1 MGNYDTNIRLRLI
14 VFTFSSSNTYLHIL
28 NVIKLVSD
36 IEFGCKYNTI
46 LQIIADQFKKCS

>member
-28 NVIKLVSD
+28 NVSRLVSN

-46 LQIIADQFKKCS
+46 LQIIADQ